1 MDILIKEFNCAVNV
15 IEPVNNV
22 VAQGSQA
29 VHNVILVEL
38 YFKKNAHAILLL
50 TMMG

>member
-1 MDILIKEFNCAVNV
+1 MIKELNCVVNV

-22 VAQGSQA
+22 VQRNPA
-29 VHNVILVEL
+29 VLSAILVEL
-38 YFKKNAHAILLL
+38 YLEINAHAILLL